1 MMRKGKYTIAKTV
14 TVSALAAAMAVSMGA
29 TAAFAADPGQWNSDF
44 TNIKAT
50 NTVTYAKEGLTLN
63 GTYKLQIKGQG
74 DVASLSISNKSDN
87 LTGEEGKSP
96 VISDTKAL
104 FTVDE
109 LNAIAAKGVGTYTF
123 EVTETFTATNGTF
136 ADATPAKYTVQVQV
150 KNKGTGTTN
159 DYYVAAVVA
168 KKADESKSNID
179 FATKYTKYANS
190 EKTDGDEGDVS
201 KGLTISKTVTG
212 NDANYTDTFAYT
224 ITFTKDSV
232 NEGLD
237 LYTDSE
243 IKLSGT
249 AVEKGDNNHYNLAY
263 DKEYTFTLKNGGSI
277 NFKVPAGTTYTV
289 EETDTK
295 NYTPSVT
302 FVENGKEGEET
313 KISSGKKV
321 ESAVAG
327 EKENKVEF
335 TNTKESNPI
344 TGLLTENAPFI
355 AMVAAAAFALVGYVV
370 YKRRRTN

>member
-1 MMRKGKYTIAKTV
+1 MRKGKNTIVKTV
-14 TVSALAAAMAVSMGA
+14 AASALTAALAVSMGA
-29 TAAFAADPGQWNSDF
+29 TAAFAADAGQWTSDF
-44 TNIKAT
+44 TDIKAT
-50 NTVTYAKEGLTLN
+50 NTVTYAKEGVTLSGN
-63 GTYKLQIKGQG
+63 YTLKIESEDAGSNITISDKTG
-74 DVASLSISNKSDN
+74 SLSGGTN
-87 LTGEEGKSP
+87 GELSKAETS
-96 VISDTKAL
+96 AL
-104 FTVDE
+104 FTEAE